1 MPRQARIMVGTVAC
15 MAAWLQPF
23 ATSSAADTASRE
35 HDLQIERQPLA
46 RALQEFAKQ
55 SGIQII
61 FFSDIATGREV
72 LPLHGRFTIAAA
84 LEQMLIDSQ
93 LTYRQIN
100 DNTIEVCLRS
110 SPACSRAAS
119 HPNPETEMNQNTA
132 SMHLAG
138 NERRARRLRALS
150 GALLSAAA
158 MSAAAQSEKPEL
170 EEVVVTAQ
178 KREERLQDVPVAVT
192 ALSGEQLAN
201 AGINDTASLTNL
213 TPSLTFTE
221 GAHPANKNFRIRG
234 IGTAVFGQGLEP
246 SVSVVV
252 DGIVLAR
259 AAQGFSDLADI
270 ERVEVLRGPQGT
282 LFGKNSIGGVVNV
295 VTKRPS
301 TAFEADMD
309 VTVAE
314 ENEYRVRGSV
324 SGPLSE
330 SVGARLTGYYND
342 VDGHIRNVVANRDVN
357 GHEDLGFRGKLEW
370 DPTDRL
376 NLLFMADYR
385 ENDTTCCSSQM
396 ISVVNPLLAQLVSPV
411 VASFNNRDEAD
422 NRIAT
427 SSTEQATF
435 SVEANYELD
444 ALTLTSLS
452 AYQDF
457 FVENDQ
463 PVDRLNTPVPLYLP
477 VTNGS
482 FDINDGSIDIQQ
494 FTQEFRVTSPGQQAF
509 NYVAGLY
516 FLDMDLDR
524 GFERRVGNCAP
535 GGAPAQFGQPCI
547 VPQFRSQAGFL
558 ANTTTRNVA
567 LFGQTDFALVGNLSG
582 LAGARFQYEEITYD
596 GRRTAD
602 RVVAGDLPL
611 PGFSPSSGSG
621 KSDDTVLTG
630 KLGLQYEFSVNA
642 QTYLTWS
649 TGYKG
654 AGYEVEFA
662 TIFEDQEPIKPEEAK
677 AWELGY
683 KAQLFDGLLSL
694 NTALFHAEYEDLQVQ
709 ANRGNPDLGIVR
721 FATTN
726 AGSATTQGV
735 EIELAFRPLGGLSLS
750 GGATYLDSSVDIDG
764 LNCPLSVQ
772 AAAPVLVGAHPIN
785 QCYRPA
791 AAANPIQ
798 NVRDGSLPSSPKWRG
813 NVTARYDFDVP
824 GSNWSSFVQLA
835 ANAQSKMNF
844 VIEQDPLTVHDSYT
858 IVDASIGL
866 RDQSQRYRLTLFVKN
881 LFDEHYLTSMAR
893 ATTLTTASV
902 TPDNLTGTVPKEA
915 NRYFGATFGV
925 SF

>member
-1 MPRQARIMVGTVAC
+1 
-15 MAAWLQPF
+15 MAAWLQPM
-23 ATSSAADTASRE
+23 ATLTAAAAGEPE

-46 RALQEFAKQ
+46 RALQEFARQ
-55 SGIQII
+55 SGVQII
-61 FFSDIATGREV
+61 FFSAIARGREAP
-72 LPLHGRFTIAAA
+72 PLQGRFTTADA
-84 LEQMLIDSQ
+84 LAQMLHDSQ
-93 LTYRQIN
+93 LTFRQIN
-100 DNTIEVCLRS
+100 THTIEICLRTS
-110 SPACSRAAS
+110 VACGSNAA
-119 HPNPETEMNQNTA
+119 NPETEMNANA
-132 SMHLAG
+132 SMGMKLAAR
-138 NERRARRLRALS
+138 ERRSRRARALS
-150 GALLSAAA
+150 GALASAAA
-158 MSAAAQSEKPEL
+158 MTAHAQEKPAL

-192 ALSGEQLAN
+192 ALSGDQLVS

-259 AAQGFSDLADI
+259 AAQGFADLADI

-282 LFGKNSIGGVVNV
+282 LFGKNSIGGVINV

-301 TAFEADMD
+301 TVFEADAD
-309 VTVAE
+309 FTVAE
-314 ENEYRVRGSV
+314 DNEYRVRGSV

-330 SVGARLTGYYND
+330 AVGARLTGYYND
-342 VDGHIRNVVANRDVN
+342 VDGHIRNVTLNRNVN
-357 GHEDLGFRGKLEW
+357 GHEDMGFRGKLEW
-370 DPTDRL
+370 DPTDRF
-376 NLLFMADYR
+376 NVLFMGDYR
-385 ENDTTCCSSQM
+385 QSDTTCCSSQVV
-396 ISVVNPLLAQLVSPV
+396 SVVNPLLAQLLLPV
-411 VASFNNRDEAD
+411 VADFNNRQDAD
-422 NRIAT
+422 NTLT
-427 SSTEQATF
+427 SSHTDQKTF
-435 SVEANYELD
+435 SVEANYQLD

-452 AYQDF
+452 AFQDF

-463 PVDRLNTPVPLYLP
+463 PVDRLDTPVPLYLP
-477 VTNGS
+477 ATNGS
-482 FDINDGSIDIQQ
+482 FDVNDGTIDIQQ
-494 FTQEFRVTSPGQQAF
+494 FTQEFRVTSPGKEAF

-516 FLDMDLDR
+516 FLDLDLDR
-524 GFERRVGNCAP
+524 TFQRRVGNCAP

-547 VPQFRSQAGFL
+547 VPLYRSQAGFR
-558 ANTTTRNVA
+558 ANTTTQNVA
-567 LFGQTDFALVGNLSG
+567 LFGQADFALVGNLSA

-596 GRRTAD
+596 GVRTDA
-602 RVVAGDLPL
+602 RVVPGDLAL
-611 PGFSPSSGSG
+611 PGFTPSSGRG

-630 KLGLQYEFSVNA
+630 KVGLQYEFSDSA

-662 TIFEDQEPIKPEEAK
+662 AMFENQQVIKPEEAK
-677 AWELGY
+677 AWELGF

-694 NTALFHAEYEDLQVQ
+694 NSALFYAEYEDLQVQ

-735 EIELAFRPLGGLSLS
+735 ELELVFRPLDGLSLS
-750 GGATYLDSSVDIDG
+750 GGATYLDSSVDVDG
-764 LNCPLSVQ
+764 LNCPLSQ
-772 AAAPVLVGAHPIN
+772 QTAAPVIVGSRPLN
-785 QCYRPA
+785 VCYRPA
-791 AAANPIQ
+791 SAASPVQ
-798 NVRDGSLPSSPKWRG
+798 NLRDGSLPSSPEWRG
-813 NVTARYDFDVP
+813 NLTARYDFDVP
-824 GSNWSSFVQLA
+824 GTRWSSFVQLA
-835 ANAQSKMNF
+835 ASAQSKMNF

-858 IVDASIGL
+858 IVDASIGF
-866 RDQSQRYRLTLFVKN
+866 RDQTERYRLTLFAKN
-881 LFDEHYLTSMAR
+881 LFDEHYVTQLAR
-893 ATTLTTASV
+893 STTLSTATV
-902 TPDNLTGTVPKEA
+902 TPDNLTGIVPKEA

>member
-1 MPRQARIMVGTVAC
+1 MPRQTRFTVGAVAC
-15 MAAWLQPF
+15 VAAWLQPVGM
-23 ATSSAADTASRE
+23 AAASDAIGRE

-46 RALQEFAKQ
+46 RALQAFAKQ

-61 FFSDIATGREV
+61 FFSDVADGREAS
-72 LPLHGRFTIAAA
+72 PLVGRFTIAAA

-93 LTYRQIN
+93 LTFRQIN
-100 DNTIEVCLRS
+100 ANTIEICLRS
-110 SPACSRAAS
+110 SPLCSGAQ
-119 HPNPETEMNQNTA
+119 PNPETEMKQH
-132 SMHLAG
+132 SSVYLAG
-138 NERRARRLRALS
+138 SGRKLRRMRTLSSALM
-150 GALLSAAA
+150 SAAA
-158 MSAAAQSEKPEL
+158 MTAAAQDKPAL

-192 ALSGEQLAN
+192 ALSGAQLTS
-201 AGINDTASLTNL
+201 AGINDTASLTNM

-301 TAFEADMD
+301 TTFEADMD

-314 ENEYRVRGSV
+314 GEEYRVRGSV
-324 SGPLSE
+324 SGPLSDT
-330 SVGARLTGYYND
+330 VGARLTGYYND
-342 VDGHIRNVVANRDVN
+342 VTGHIRNITVNRDVN

-376 NLLFMADYR
+376 NVLLMADYR
-385 ENDTTCCSSQM
+385 ENDTTCCSSQI
-396 ISVVNPLLAQLVSPV
+396 ISVENPLLAQLMLPV
-411 VASFNNRDEAD
+411 VASFNNRLETD

-427 SSTEQATF
+427 SSTEQTTL
-435 SVEANYELD
+435 SIEANYELD
-444 ALTLTSLS
+444 AVTLTSLS

-463 PVDRLNTPVPLYLP
+463 PVDRINTPAPLYLP
-477 VTNGS
+477 VTNGW

-494 FTQEFRVTSPGQQAF
+494 FTQEFRITSPGQQRF

-516 FLDMDLDR
+516 FLDLDLDR
-524 GFERRVGNCAP
+524 RFQRRVGNCAP
-535 GGAPAQFGQPCI
+535 GGEPAAFGLPCN
-547 VPQFRSQAGFL
+547 VPLYRSQAGFL

-567 LFGQTDFALVGNLSG
+567 LFGQTDFAIVGNLSG
-582 LAGARFQYEEITYD
+582 LAGARLQYEEITYD
-596 GRRTAD
+596 GRRTAE
-602 RVVAGDLPL
+602 RVVPGDLPL
-611 PGFSPSSGSG
+611 PGFSPSSGTG
-621 KSDDTVLTG
+621 KSDDTVVTG
-630 KLGLQYEFSVNA
+630 KLGLKYEFSDAA
-642 QTYLTWS
+642 QAYLTWS

-662 TIFEDQEPIKPEEAK
+662 TIFENQEPIKPEEAK
-677 AWELGY
+677 SWELGF
-683 KAQLFDGLLSL
+683 KSQLFDGLLSL
-694 NTALFHAEYEDLQVQ
+694 NTALFYAEYEDLQVQ

-726 AGSATTQGV
+726 AGSSTTQGV
-735 EIELAFRPLGGLSLS
+735 EMEFAFRPLGGLSLS
-750 GGATYLDSSVDIDG
+750 GGVTYLDSSVDIDG
-764 LNCPLSVQ
+764 LNCPLSEQ
-772 AAAPVLVGAHPIN
+772 AAAPVITGSRPIN
-785 QCYRPA
+785 LCYRPA
-791 AAANPIQ
+791 VGANPVQ
-798 NVRDGSLPSSPKWRG
+798 NVRGGELPSSPEWRG
-813 NVTARYDFDVP
+813 NLTARYDFDVP
-824 GSNWSSFVQLA
+824 GTSWTSFVQLA
-835 ANAQSKMNF
+835 GNAQSKMNF
-844 VIEQDPLTVHDSYT
+844 VIEQDPVTVHDSYT

-866 RDQSQRYRLTLFVKN
+866 RDPSERYRVTFFVRN
-881 LFDEHYLTSMAR
+881 LFDEHYVTSMGR
-893 ATTLTTASV
+893 TATLSTALV
-902 TPDNLTGTVPKEA
+902 TPNNLQATVPKEA